1 MDALKE
7 ESSII
12 YDFCMC
18 NPPFFAN
25 QLEAKVH
32 RSVWIL
38 FSSSLASHVG
48 SYEMCVLVGVS
59 KSVLWQICHDAWNIR
74 MNILWVDFCTA
85 GAFLFFYILISLLLL
100 LSFSVLGV
108 MWYLIFPCLLLC
120 SLSSPLLSPSLS
132 LSLPAVLL
140 SLLSASAQTAQ
151 MKQVV
156 GVNATLP
163 CHHQYWQSSD
173 SLDIEWILHKPNS
186 KHRVVRD
193 NLSSSSVLLL
203 LSLSFPLC
211 LSLSLSDVSFPY
223 AFFCQSSH
231 LSHSLLPP
239 CLSYWFIRSL
249 VDIAVLSQLPLP
261 FFRHISLCCVRHSST
276 QTAPLT
282 TGVYIYMTQSFAKA
296 LSSLPFFA
304 LNLAHAPVISVTFF
318 TSLSYFTSSSLPLIY

>member
-1 MDALKE
+1 MQIKANEGTDQGKKSKFTGVLFYYRVYSISDCVVFILRNGLSYIASLIAAFYSILLQHLCVYAALLFARVCHK
-7 ESSII
+7 SI
-12 YDFCMC
+12 
-18 NPPFFAN
+18 
-25 QLEAKVH
+25 
-32 RSVWIL
+32 
-38 FSSSLASHVG
+38 
-48 SYEMCVLVGVS
+48 VS
-59 KSVLWQICHDAWNIR
+59 
-74 MNILWVDFCTA
+74 
-85 GAFLFFYILISLLLL
+85 
-100 LSFSVLGV
+100 
-108 MWYLIFPCLLLC
+108 LLC

-239 CLSYWFIRSL
+239 CLSY
-249 VDIAVLSQLPLP
+249 
-261 FFRHISLCCVRHSST
+261 
-276 QTAPLT
+276 
-282 TGVYIYMTQSFAKA
+282 
-296 LSSLPFFA
+296 
-304 LNLAHAPVISVTFF
+304 
-318 TSLSYFTSSSLPLIY
+318 